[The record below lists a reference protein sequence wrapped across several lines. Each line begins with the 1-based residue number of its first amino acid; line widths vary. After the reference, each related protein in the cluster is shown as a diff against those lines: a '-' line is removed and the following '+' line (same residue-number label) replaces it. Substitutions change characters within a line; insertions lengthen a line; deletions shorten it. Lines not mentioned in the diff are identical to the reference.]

1 MPNEI
6 PVVSHKGS
14 KCDYQDRFEGQF
26 ECTGE
31 NNEK

>member
-6 PVVSHKGS
+6 PVVFDKGS
-14 KCDYQDRFEGQF
+14 KYNYQGLFEGQF

-31 NNEK
+31 NNEQ